1 MPFNS
6 TGNIHPAF
14 VGIVTVVQLLSCVKL
29 IATAWTATCQAP
41 LSFTISWGLFKL
53 MFIKMWCYPIISS
66 SVIPFS
72 SRLQS
77 FPGSGSFPMRWLFTS
92 GGQSIGASASAS
104 VLPMNV
110 QNWFPLGWTGWISLL
125 TKRLS
130 RVFSNTTVQKH
141 QVFGAQ
147 LSL

>member
-53 MFIKMWCYPIISS
+53 MFIKM
-66 SVIPFS
+66 
-72 SRLQS
+72 
-77 FPGSGSFPMRWLFTS
+77 
-92 GGQSIGASASAS
+92 
-104 VLPMNV
+104 
-110 QNWFPLGWTGWISLL
+110 
-125 TKRLS
+125 
-130 RVFSNTTVQKH
+130 
-141 QVFGAQ
+141 
-147 LSL
+147 